1 MPQPQANFI
10 LSQLPEHELAFLSPH
25 LKLVSLKKGDV
36 LFEPQGKI
44 EHYYFPVSCT
54 IELSI
59 ELAEGKGGATTVINM
74 NSIYPLHLIGET
86 HSQHKAMVYCS
97 GLCYRIP
104 AWVIHEEL
112 QRSQSLLWILLKE
125 SVRLF
130 ELASVESVCLRNH
143 SLEQITAKLILL
155 SMDNSRSS
163 SVHLTHQEMANS
175 LGTRRE
181 GVTMALNK
189 FKVQQLI
196 STGHGR
202 VDVLDR
208 KGLEKSSCDCY
219 HTIRQLRQP
228 ERIRNEEELD
238 YHGKR
243 TARAA

>member
-10 LSQLPEHELAFLSPH
+10 LSQLPEHELAILSPH

-44 EHYYFPVSCT
+44 EHYYFPLSCA

-59 ELAEGKGGATTVINM
+59 ELPEGKGGATTVINM

-86 HSQHKAMVYCS
+86 QSQHKAMVYCS

-112 QRSQSLLWILLKE
+112 QRSKSLLWILLKE

-130 ELASVESVCLRNH
+130 ELASVESVCLRTH

-155 SMDNSRSS
+155 SMDNSRSAT
-163 SVHLTHQEMANS
+163 VHLTHQEMANS

-181 GVTMALNK
+181 GVTMALKK
-189 FKVQQLI
+189 FKIQQLI

-202 VDVLDR
+202 LDVLDR
-208 KGLEKSSCDCY
+208 KGLEQTACDCY
-219 HTIRQLRQP
+219 HTIHKLRQP
-228 ERIRNEEELD
+228 ALTINEQELHH
-238 YHGKR
+238 YGK
-243 TARAA
+243 